1 MKNTKRCP
9 KCSSQNIVRV
19 PDNQNRHASG
29 NNIYT
34 STFTLMKKSRLYA
47 MSAVIADMWKIGWK
61 HKENVTRSSAHLD
74 NERRAAKWKTLSCK
88 HTEYP

>member
-9 KCSSQNIVRV
+9 KCCSQNIVRV

-34 STFTLMKKSRLYA
+34 STFTLMKKSPQSIY
-47 MSAVIADMWKIGWK
+47 
-61 HKENVTRSSAHLD
+61 
-74 NERRAAKWKTLSCK
+74 
-88 HTEYP
+88 

>member
-34 STFTLMKKSRLYA
+34 STFTLMKIKPSKHLLG
-47 MSAVIADMWKIGWK
+47 KILI
-61 HKENVTRSSAHLD
+61 S
-74 NERRAAKWKTLSCK
+74 
-88 HTEYP
+88 

>member
-9 KCSSQNIVRV
+9 KCDSQNIVRV

-34 STFTLMKKSRLYA
+34 STFTLIKKFRSSVMFAVTAA
-47 MSAVIADMWKIGWK
+47 MWRIGWK
-61 HKENVTRSSAHLD
+61 RKGNVMRLSARLG
-74 NERRAAKWKTLSCK
+74 E
-88 HTEYP
+88 E

>member
-1 MKNTKRCP
+1 MKNTKCCP

-34 STFTLMKKSRLYA
+34 STFTLIKKSRSSV
-47 MSAVIADMWKIGWK
+47 MSAVIVAMWRIG
-61 HKENVTRSSAHLD
+61 
-74 NERRAAKWKTLSCK
+74 
-88 HTEYP
+88 